1 MNKTT
6 LLVLLL
12 LAAVAM
18 MALGAVF
25 YVAHRYPRLATPL
38 MVTAAFAAVFVALI
52 AGVAAL

>member
-12 LAAVAM
+12 LAAVGM

-38 MVTAAFAAVFVALI
+38 MVTAAFAAVFVAVI